1 MRSEWLVIARREFL
15 ERVRTKWFIIGTL
28 LGPIGMLAMVL
39 VPALIASGGGKNVR
53 LQIMD
58 HSPHHLGTKVADDL
72 RPLGWKTEI
81 IEPDTAQPVWMQRIA
96 NDEIDGVL
104 EIPANATSG
113 GAIGY
118 RGDNATNQMVV
129 LFLRDVVV
137 RAVQEA
143 RGQETGI
150 ANDKLKTVLSP
161 VMFSADHTTG
171 DMKETSGSA
180 AFIIGY
186 AVMFILYLAILLY
199 CANVLRSVVQE
210 KTSRVVELLVAAAK
224 PRSLLLGKIIGVGA
238 VGLVQMA
245 VWLGM
250 ALLVM
255 HGRGTILGW
264 FGVAGAGDV
273 NIPVIGGIDVFVILA
288 YFLLGYFFYA
298 SLHAAIGAMVSSD
311 QESQQAQ
318 APITMML
325 VIPIACFSVITNDP
339 RGFGAQLLTTI
350 PLSSPILM
358 PMRYLLGG
366 ATAGQLALSLG
377 ILALS
382 MAVVVWL
389 AARIYRVGILMYGK
403 RPSLREL
410 ARWIRYS

>member
-28 LGPIGMLAMVL
+28 LGPIGMLAMIL
-39 VPALIASGGGKNVR
+39 VPALIASGGGKDVR
-53 LQIMD
+53 LQIID
-58 HSPHHLGTKVADDL
+58 HSDKLGAKIASDL
-72 RPLGWKTEI
+72 KPLGWKAEVVPSDTTTE
-81 IEPDTAQPVWMQRIA
+81 TWMKRIA
-96 NDEIDGVL
+96 NEEIDGVL
-104 EIPANATSG
+104 KIEKNATGMG
-113 GAIGY
+113 GISY
-118 RGDNATNQMVV
+118 RGDNGTNQMVV
-129 LFLRDVVV
+129 LLLREIVV

-143 RGQETGI
+143 RGQEAGI
-150 ANDKLKTVLSP
+150 PDDKLSSVLMP
-161 VMFSADHTTG
+161 VMFTADHTTG

-180 AFIIGY
+180 AFIVGY
-186 AVMFILYLAILLY
+186 AVMFILYMAILLY
-199 CANVLRSVVQE
+199 CANVLRSIVQE

-224 PRSLLLGKIIGVGA
+224 PHSLLLGKILGVGA

-250 ALLVM
+250 ALALM

-264 FGVAGAGDV
+264 FGVSGAGGV
-273 NIPVIGGIDVFVILA
+273 AMPTIGGLDVAVILA
-288 YFLLGYFFYA
+288 YFLLGDFFYA
-298 SLHAAIGAMVSSD
+298 SLHAAVGAMVSSD

-318 APITMML
+318 TPLVMLL

-339 RGFGAQLLTTI
+339 RGLGAQILTTI
-350 PLSSPILM
+350 PFSSPILM

-366 ATAGQLALSLG
+366 ATPAQLALSLG

-382 MAVVVWL
+382 MAGVVWL

-403 RPSLREL
+403 RPTLREL
-410 ARWIRYS
+410 ARWTRYG